1 MASEQ
6 YLLIHIGKRWTQ
18 VYYESLNLLETNP
31 EWTASDVAVILGDY
45 QFLGA
50 SLVEKVV
57 ISSHVKEL
65 TPVFQQY
72 AKKTLQTEAI
82 VIHPR
87 LSTLPLADST
97 PTDVVGVIHSHGG
110 EVVYIGVQEHLT
122 ICYVN
127 DGYFQGYFQGPD
139 VPLTPTTQMPPRLH
153 LAKTEEAA
161 EIHGA
166 INAVLGSIDS
176 ALRTIRPHQDA
187 KVILYGPLAKWL
199 SPYIEDAHQL
209 DPTALFRGLSRLIQ
223 HVR

>member
-6 YLLIHIGKRWTQ
+6 SLLIHIGKRWTQ
-18 VYYESLNLLETNP
+18 VYYESLTLLDTNV
-31 EWTASDVAVILGDY
+31 EWTTHDIASLLGDY

-65 TPVFQQY
+65 TPVFAQY
-72 AKKTLQTEAI
+72 AKKTLQTEAMI
-82 VIHPR
+82 ITPGM
-87 LSTLPLADST
+87 STLPLPEST

-110 EVVYIGVQEHLT
+110 EVVYIGAQEQLT
-122 ICYVN
+122 ISYVN
-127 DGYFQGYFQGPD
+127 DGYFQGYFQGPEL
-139 VPLTPTTQMPPRLH
+139 PLSPTSQMPTRLH
-153 LAKTEEAA
+153 LAKSEEAA
-161 EIHGA
+161 VIHGA

-199 SPYIEDAHQL
+199 SPYIDDAHQL
-209 DPTALFRGLSRLIQ
+209 DPHALFRGLSRLIQ

>member
-31 EWTASDVAVILGDY
+31 EWTANDVAAILGDY

-139 VPLTPTTQMPPRLH
+139 VPLTPTTQMPP
-153 LAKTEEAA
+153 
-161 EIHGA
+161 
-166 INAVLGSIDS
+166 
-176 ALRTIRPHQDA
+176 
-187 KVILYGPLAKWL
+187 
-199 SPYIEDAHQL
+199 
-209 DPTALFRGLSRLIQ
+209 
-223 HVR
+223 